1 MQEAQKREI
10 QFLTQQYVEQFP
22 SQAKAVATLKNVSE
36 ATLIQIKKGNWD
48 SISDDMWRNVAKQ
61 VGYDSKGAWRMIE
74 TLDFNTIIT
83 YLDDAKQYANVFA
96 LVGPSGSGKTFTTQ
110 WYAKQ
115 KQNVYHLPC
124 AEYYNRKMFLS
135 KLLEC
140 MGKENQGYNVSE
152 MMDLIVETLLKQDR
166 PLIVL
171 DEADKL
177 NDQVL
182 YFFITLYNYLK
193 GKCGIVLMAT
203 DFLSKRIMRGYRMNK
218 KGYAEILSRVGRK
231 FIQLHGVNN
240 EEVKLICEA
249 NDLSNPQDIAE
260 VWNDC
265 ELDLRR
271 VERMVHKKKIK
282 NSKRIAA

>member
-83 YLDDAKQYANVFA
+83 YLDD
-96 LVGPSGSGKTFTTQ
+96 
-110 WYAKQ
+110 AKQ